1 MQQKEEHVTK
11 AMVCLRGQEMVSV
24 ARRGRVTC
32 KEDRER
38 AAGGERANSEHLLR
52 PEQTQVME
60 AMGRQCFKERP
71 WTGVKCC

>member
-38 AAGGERANSEHLLR
+38 AAGGERANSECIGHGSHGKTVFQREAMDRSQMLLR
-52 PEQTQVME
+52 
-60 AMGRQCFKERP
+60 G
-71 WTGVKCC
+71 